1 MGKIQD
7 ESCDGIGPLK
17 VELNKTWLTTPANVS
32 APMTPAKVSA
42 PMAGIKHDHMKRD
55 FTLLPWDSVEEIV
68 KVLEFGAAKYARDN
82 WKNVEADRYVK
93 AAFRHLVAY
102 SQGEQNDKESGMPHL
117 AHLGCCVLFLLSLEK
132 EP

>member
-1 MGKIQD
+1 MGKDQD
-7 ESCDGIGPLK
+7 EACDGIGAVK
-17 VELNKTWLTTPANVS
+17 VNLDKTWLYTTSPIGDIGEIVTAAQALGMKFDDN
-32 APMTPAKVSA
+32 
-42 PMAGIKHDHMKRD
+42 KRD

-82 WKNVEADRYVK
+82 WKKVEADRYVK
-93 AAFRHLVAY
+93 AAFRHLIAY
-102 SQGEQNDKESGMPHL
+102 NQGEENDKESGLSHL

>member
-7 ESCDGIGPLK
+7 ESCDGITSIN
-17 VELNKTWLTTPANVS
+17 VDLNKAWYTTAEVL
-32 APMTPAKVSA
+32 ASA

-82 WKNVEADRYVK
+82 WKKVEADRYVK
-93 AAFRHLVAY
+93 AAFRHLIAY
-102 SQGEQNDKESGMPHL
+102 SQGEENDQESGMPHL

>member
-17 VELNKTWLTTPANVS
+17 VELDKTWLTTPAN
-32 APMTPAKVSA
+32 VSA